1 MSLKI
6 RMSRG
11 GAKKRPYYRIVI
23 ADSRMPRDGRYIERV
38 GTYDPLLPK
47 DHESRVTLVE
57 DRIKYW
63 LSVGALPSDRVNRFL
78 DAAGIMKREA
88 RNNPQKALPG
98 QKRLDREESKR
109 EAEEKAKEE
118 AAAAAAAPAEEA
130 PAEEA
135 PAEEAPAEEAPAEE
149 AAAEAPTEEAA
160 AEAPAEEAP
169 TEEAPAE
176 EAAAEAP
183 AEEAS
188 AEEAAAEKAPAEAE
202 EEKKD

>member
-78 DAAGIMKREA
+78 CHGFTIDNSLLQRKPSPLLACFEHIII
-88 RNNPQKALPG
+88 
-98 QKRLDREESKR
+98 
-109 EAEEKAKEE
+109 
-118 AAAAAAAPAEEA
+118 
-130 PAEEA
+130 
-135 PAEEAPAEEAPAEE
+135 
-149 AAAEAPTEEAA
+149 
-160 AEAPAEEAP
+160 
-169 TEEAPAE
+169 
-176 EAAAEAP
+176 
-183 AEEAS
+183 
-188 AEEAAAEKAPAEAE
+188 
-202 EEKKD
+202 